1 MTVIIGVGVVAMLQ
15 LLATGTVSN
24 VEGTKM
30 TTGMN
35 FANSIHELTL
45 SLNFSDPTTP
55 TNWGHETGETTATY
69 DDIDDLDGKTFS
81 PPIDA
86 RRVAQSNYT
95 DWSQQVTVE
104 SVDPDLLTATV
115 PDGTTPTAR
124 VTCKVLHKGREVYA
138 ASWLAVEAD

>member
-1 MTVIIGVGVVAMLQ
+1 MNRISDVMPRAPNHPRRPRRQGFTLIEAAIVTVIIGVGIVAMLQ

-35 FANSIHELTL
+35 FANSVHELTL
-45 SLNFSDPTTP
+45 SLAFADPTTP

-81 PPIDA
+81 PPI
-86 RRVAQSNYT
+86 
-95 DWSQQVTVE
+95 
-104 SVDPDLLTATV
+104 
-115 PDGTTPTAR
+115 
-124 VTCKVLHKGREVYA
+124 
-138 ASWLAVEAD
+138 